1 MKPILIYGAYGY
13 SGRLALL
20 HAQSLG
26 LDILAAG
33 RNAEKTAH
41 VAREAG
47 CDFRVFSVDDAHA
60 LREGLRDISVVLN
73 CAGPFQ
79 HTADPIVR
87 ACLDLGVHY
96 LDITGEFHVIE
107 AIAHRDEAAK
117 NANVTLMPA
126 AGFDVVPT
134 DCMAA
139 YLKDQLP
146 DATHLELAFHAVGGL
161 SHGTAQTM
169 IQSLGAPSAC
179 RKSGRITPEPLGAHS
194 MDVPFGAKSR
204 RVISIPWGDVA
215 SAFYTTGIPNIRT
228 FTTVPPRMA
237 EIVTRTQ
244 KLHRFLGVAPIRA
257 LAKKFAEAKI
267 TGPDEQTRERGKA
280 VVWGRVTN
288 DRGEVREANLHTIET
303 YKLTYLTSVD
313 LAKRAQ
319 AGELPAGFQTPAG
332 ALGADYVCWLE
343 GTYFEDLSPSTR

>member
-20 HAQSLG
+20 HARSLG

-33 RNAEKTAH
+33 RNAEKTAA
-41 VAREAG
+41 VAREAE
-47 CDFRVFSVDDAHA
+47 CDYRVFSVEDAPA
-60 LREGLRDISVVLN
+60 LREGLRDVSVVLN

-79 HTADPIVR
+79 HTADAIVR
-87 ACLDLGVHY
+87 ACLDAGIHY
-96 LDITGEFHVIE
+96 LDITGELGVIE
-107 AIAHRDEAAK
+107 SMAHRDEAAK
-117 NANVTLMPA
+117 SAGVTLMPA

-139 YLKDQLP
+139 YLTSKLP

-169 IQSLGAPSAC
+169 VESLGTPSAA
-179 RKSGRITPEPLGAHS
+179 RASGRITPEPLGAYS
-194 MDVPFGAKSR
+194 MDVPFGAKRR

-215 SAFYTTGIPNIRT
+215 SAYYTTGIPNIRT
-228 FTTVPPRMA
+228 FTTVPPRTA
-237 EIVTRTQ
+237 QLITRTQ
-244 KLHRFLGVAPIRA
+244 KFHRFLGIAPIRA
-257 LAKKFAEAKI
+257 LARKLVEAKV
-267 TGPDEQTRERGKA
+267 TGPDEQARDGGKA
-280 VVWGRVTN
+280 IVWGRVTN
-288 DRGEVREANLHTIET
+288 DRGEVREANLHTIES

-313 LAKRAQ
+313 LAQRAQ
-319 AGELPAGFQTPAG
+319 AGTLPPGFQTPAG

-343 GTYFEDLSPSTR
+343 NTYFEDLSTSTH